1 MALKQLWCETAVS
14 RSLRNVRNREGTNSQ
29 WSCSNNTGGSR
40 DTRHTRFSAN
50 LNPTRATSLAT
61 SPEPTEPRPPFYC
74 AETELDMAPALELNT
89 RAKIVSNLQVACE
102 KTAL

>member
-40 DTRHTRFSAN
+40 DAHGTHETQGSHSRTSQTTRPA
-50 LNPTRATSLAT
+50 
-61 SPEPTEPRPPFYC
+61 PRPRSRPNPPFYC
-74 AETELDMAPALELNT
+74 TMDLDKNAMKHT
-89 RAKIVSNLQVACE
+89 CE
-102 KTAL
+102 NCVHL